1 MKCSTEATAI
11 RGGPCFC
18 VPEQKKSKVGENPL
32 QSPGSRFL
40 SGADKIRV
48 ATEHLQP
55 LVSHVFTGTE
65 EKQGEVKSS
74 APDLYSATSL
84 KVFRNTES
92 FFSSRYT
99 AKTTVSK

>member
-40 SGADKIRV
+40 SGADKI
-48 ATEHLQP
+48 
-55 LVSHVFTGTE
+55 
-65 EKQGEVKSS
+65 
-74 APDLYSATSL
+74 
-84 KVFRNTES
+84 
-92 FFSSRYT
+92 
-99 AKTTVSK
+99 